1 MGKIVFKKTE
11 YFLSPSTLTLHTAM
25 RIGFF
30 ILFFSSLFPLFAQI
44 QIVNDGLVP
53 IEGVQLQHQHKVICV
68 SDVEGRL
75 NLDSTALRHTNYVL
89 FHESYYLKS
98 ITKNDLAKN
107 LIVLYE
113 RTHSIPTVVILPKK
127 GNRKTTDLALNVDVL
142 KRKDI
147 ELVQPQNTADLVGSS
162 GLVYIQK
169 SQQGGGSPMM
179 RGFATNRVLL
189 VVDNVRMNNAI
200 FRSGNLQNILS
211 VDPFSVEESVV
222 LFGPA
227 SQLYGSDALGGVLSL
242 TTKDPMHSNTS
253 ETLFFGDLDLRYSS
267 VNTENTWHVDFNIG
281 GEKLASYTS
290 LTFSNFGDLKMGTN
304 GDDHYLRNQYVVLN
318 GLQDTILDN
327 PNPNKQVYSGYRQ
340 LNALQKL
347 SYKLTDSSYLTYNL
361 QLGTTSNI
369 PRYDRLILKNE
380 DGDFVNGD
388 WYYGPQT
395 WVLNQ
400 LAYKSSKST
409 TLKDQLTISAYH
421 QYFEESRND
430 RRFNSLR
437 LRTRTETVHAY
448 GLNIDTRKDVSKTL
462 TLNYGLEAVYN
473 TVGSS
478 GQRFNLETFEVTP
491 TSTRYP
497 DGSLWATGGAYINAL
512 KSITSRYIIEG
523 GFRYNVTHSAGIFDT
538 SFYPFP
544 EVNFNNTTQAIT
556 GSLSNL
562 YKLKNGKIALVL
574 STGFRAPNIDDLSK
588 VFDSNPGLVVL
599 PNPNLQSEYA
609 YNAEINYNTRIKK
622 KLDIGISVF
631 YTYLDNAIDKGRE
644 TFNSLDSIVY
654 DGVLS
659 GVEML
664 NNQDFATVYGTQ
676 LSAAFNLTDALT
688 ITSNYTILQS
698 GSSTELPI
706 RHITP
711 NFGST
716 VVSYARNNYILR
728 LSAHYNQRF
737 NQDQFSQSE
746 RNDAFLYL
754 TDENGELFAPAWWTL
769 NFRGVYHHNEKI
781 SVHGGIENILN
792 QRYRMYRSGIVAPGR
807 NFTLTFTY
815 NFQ

>member
-1 MGKIVFKKTE
+1 
-11 YFLSPSTLTLHTAM
+11 LQNQQLTLHPAM
-25 RIGFF
+25 RLGLTLVLYFF
-30 ILFFSSLFPLFAQI
+30 IQSLFAQI
-44 QIVNDGLVP
+44 QVVNRELIP
-53 IEGVQLQHQHKVICV
+53 IEGVQLQHQKEVIAV
-68 SDVEGRL
+68 TDAAGKLSLDKSDL
-75 NLDSTALRHTNYVL
+75 AYDTYVL

-98 ITKNDLAKN
+98 VTKEALSQNT
-107 LIVLYE
+107 IILYE
-113 RTHSIPTVVILPKK
+113 RTQSFPTVVVLPKK
-127 GNRKTTDLALNVDVL
+127 GNRKSTDLALNVDVL
-142 KRKDI
+142 QRKDI
-147 ELVQPQNTADLVGSS
+147 ELVQPQNTADLVGSN

-242 TTKDPMHSNTS
+242 TTKDPMFSNTDK
-253 ETLFFGDLDLRYSS
+253 TLFFGDLDLRYSS
-267 VNTENTWHVDFNIG
+267 VNNENTWHVDFNIG

-290 LTFSNFGDLKMGTN
+290 LTFSNFGDLKMGNN
-304 GDDHYLRNQYVVLN
+304 GDDFYLRNQYVAFD
-318 GLQDTILDN
+318 GLKDTILDN
-327 PNPNKQVYSGYRQ
+327 PNPNKQINSGYRQ

-347 SYKLTDSSYLTYNL
+347 KYKLSDSSHLLYNF

-369 PRYDRLILKNE
+369 PRYDRLILQN
-380 DGDFVNGD
+380 DNGGFVNSE
-388 WYYGPQT
+388 WYYGPQV
-395 WVLNQ
+395 WILNQ
-400 LAYKSSKST
+400 LAYKSSKAT
-409 TLKDQLTISAYH
+409 QLKDKLTVSLYH
-421 QYFEESRND
+421 QFFEESRND
-430 RRFNSLR
+430 RRFNNAR
-437 LRTRTETVHAY
+437 LRTRTETVNAY
-448 GLNIDTRKDVSKTL
+448 GLNIDARKDVSNTF

-473 TVGSS
+473 TIGSE
-478 GQRFNLETFEVTP
+478 GQRFNIETLEITP

-497 DGSLWATGGAYINAL
+497 DGSLWATGGLYVNAL
-512 KSITSRYIIEG
+512 KSITSRYVIEG
-523 GFRYNVTHSAGIFDT
+523 GFRYNLTHSSGTFDT

-544 EVNFNNTTQAIT
+544 EVNFSNTTQAIT

-562 YKLKNGKIALVL
+562 YKLKNGKIAFVL

-609 YNAEINYNTRIKK
+609 YNAEINYNTKIKK
-622 KLDIGISVF
+622 RLNIGVSLF
-631 YTYLDNAIDKGRE
+631 YTYLDNAIDKSRAS
-644 TFNSLDSIVY
+644 FNGQDSIIY

-676 LSAAFNLTDALT
+676 LSAAFDITDALT
-688 ITSNYTILQS
+688 LISNYTILQS
-698 GSSTELPI
+698 GSATDLPI

-716 VVSYARNNYILR
+716 VLSYAHNKYILR
-728 LSAHYNQRF
+728 LSAQYNQQF
-737 NQDQFSQSE
+737 NENQFSQSE
-746 RNDAFLYL
+746 RNDPFLYL
-754 TDENGELFAPAWWTL
+754 TDANGELYSPAWWVL

-781 SVHGGIENILN
+781 TINGGIENILN
-792 QRYRMYRSGIVAPGR
+792 KRYRMYRSGIVAPGR
-807 NFTLTFTY
+807 NFTLSFSY